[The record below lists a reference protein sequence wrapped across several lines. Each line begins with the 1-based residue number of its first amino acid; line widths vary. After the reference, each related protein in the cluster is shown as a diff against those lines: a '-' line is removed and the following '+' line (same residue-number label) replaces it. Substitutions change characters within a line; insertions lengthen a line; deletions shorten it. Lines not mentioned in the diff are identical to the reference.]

1 MMQYQCRTAIPR
13 SDSCELNPPP
23 SPPHPTPPPTPQK
36 KKKEKEKKKQNKT
49 KQKKQTFEFKRTEID
64 ITQKVNEKQSFYCF
78 FPPMI

>member
-23 SPPHPTPPPTPQK
+23 PPPSPPQK
-36 KKKEKEKKKQNKT
+36 KTKT
-49 KQKKQTFEFKRTEID
+49 KQQQQKRTFEFKRTEID
-64 ITQKVNEKQSFYCF
+64 IRQKVNEKQSFYCF